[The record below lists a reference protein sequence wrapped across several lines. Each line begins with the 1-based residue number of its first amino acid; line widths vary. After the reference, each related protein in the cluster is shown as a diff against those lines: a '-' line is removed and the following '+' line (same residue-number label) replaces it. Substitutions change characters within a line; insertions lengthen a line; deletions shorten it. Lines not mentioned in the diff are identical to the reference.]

1 MSETLNRD
9 CTTRAPGLANESAL
23 RVTGVLTRSARECA
37 TSAPGLGKEFAFR
50 MQGVLTRARLRRGL
64 SLVASLVMFCVANH
78 ATAQDVLIRGARVH
92 TVSEQGT
99 LEKADVLVRDGKIAS
114 VGAGLDAPAGA
125 TVIEA
130 NGRPLT
136 PGLFGGLTAL
146 GLEEVQLEPSTADES
161 LDIHAPLHELQ
172 LRPEFD
178 PTATFN
184 PRSVSVPVAR
194 VEGITWAVLA
204 PGTPVQGGGTFVTG
218 QGSAVTLDGRFDAT
232 LSGSRSLFID
242 LGSDS
247 FPLSGGSRAAQ
258 FMLLDQAIREAR
270 VPATANARAVLTPA
284 GREAL
289 RPYLSGGRVVF
300 NVDRAADIRQVL
312 AFAER
317 NGMKPVIAGGAEAW
331 VVAADLARAR
341 VPVLLNALE
350 ALPADFD
357 RIGARLDNAA
367 ILQRAG
373 VMISFMQTN
382 DATSNARKIRQV
394 AGNAVAHGLPFDSAL
409 AALTANPASIFGL
422 GASRGRIAPGLAA
435 DLVLWSGDPLEVT
448 TVADQVWIAGV
459 PIEMRSRQTELRDR
473 YLERLKAGQAR

>member
-1 MSETLNRD
+1 MSKALHRD
-9 CTTRAPGLANESAL
+9 CATNAPSLASESAL
-23 RVTGVLTRSARECA
+23 RMGGVLTR
-37 TSAPGLGKEFAFR
+37 
-50 MQGVLTRARLRRGL
+50 MQLRRGL
-64 SLVASLVMFCVANH
+64 SLFASLVMFCVASH

-99 LEKADVLVRDGKIAS
+99 LDKADVLVHDGKIAR
-114 VGAGLDAPAGA
+114 VGAGLEAPAGA

-146 GLEEVQLEPSTADES
+146 GLEEVQLEASTADES

-178 PTATFN
+178 PTPTFN

-194 VEGITWAVLA
+194 IEGITWAVLA
-204 PGTPVQGGGTFVTG
+204 PGTPVQGGGGTFVTG
-218 QGSAVTLDGRFDAT
+218 QGSAVTLDGRFDAA

-242 LGSDS
+242 MGSDS
-247 FPLSGGSRAAQ
+247 FPISGGSRAAQ

-270 VPATANARAVLTPA
+270 APATAGPRAVLTPA

-331 VVAADLARAR
+331 VVAQDLARAK
-341 VPVLLNALE
+341 VPVVLNALE
-350 ALPADFD
+350 DLPADFD

-373 VMISFMQTN
+373 VVISFMQTN

-422 GASRGRIAPGLAA
+422 GASRGRIAPGLVA

-448 TVADQVWIAGV
+448 SVADQVWIAGV